1 MFLQGLQSGKLVEYA
16 FRKDLDF
23 VSFKVP
29 NRFTIISIQR
39 RKERGCA
46 LAMLKCVNLR
56 IFCRS
61 STARGALV
69 LQGGTNNS
77 SFKAPLA
84 NGIAVAVLMMV
95 SSCKSMA
102 S

>member
-1 MFLQGLQSGKLVEYA
+1 MSQRRRGLVNYLLFGNKMFLQSLQSGKFVEYA

-46 LAMLKCVNLR
+46 LAMLKC
-56 IFCRS
+56 
-61 STARGALV
+61 AL
-69 LQGGTNNS
+69 
-77 SFKAPLA
+77 
-84 NGIAVAVLMMV
+84 
-95 SSCKSMA
+95 
-102 S
+102 